1 MIPFNMFLQGY
12 EENPDGSKGKALPS
26 VASGDTVEITLE
38 DGKYMPGLIDGIV
51 GTKGGETRN
60 INVQFPV
67 RPSGAGAALS
77 GKKAIFDIEVITI
90 KTKSLPVWNGELAE
104 RVRPGLTLPEL
115 EAEVKQAVEG
125 EKDSQTENI
134 RNDALAK
141 ALGQISIIK
150 KIPDSLVQ
158 ENIQT
163 KFQNMLMDF
172 KEQGS
177 TEEQIK
183 EMATPE
189 NYEKYTKISRGQA
202 EKTVILSMVFR
213 EIAEKENINV
223 TAEEIKAQIDL
234 LTAQAKQKNEPL
246 GDIKRVTEEIENV
259 LLRKKV
265 FDFIA
270 QYADITWLES
280 APPSSADAALAA

>member
-1 MIPFNMFLQGY
+1 
-12 EENPDGSKGKALPS
+12 
-26 VASGDTVEITLE
+26 
-38 DGKYMPGLIDGIV
+38 MPGLIDGIV
-51 GTKGGETRN
+51 GAKGGETRN

-67 RPSGAGAALS
+67 RPGGAGAALS
-77 GKKAIFDIEVITI
+77 GKKAVFDIEVITI
-90 KTKSLPVWNGELAE
+90 KTKSLPIWNAELAE
-104 RVRPGLTLPEL
+104 RVRPGLTLEEL

-141 ALGQISIIK
+141 ALGQISVIK
-150 KIPDSLVQ
+150 KVPESLVQ

-189 NYEKYTKISRGQA
+189 NYEKYVKISRSQA

-223 TAEEIKAQIDL
+223 TSEEIKSQIDL

-246 GDIKRVTEEIENV
+246 GDVKRITEEIENV

-270 QYADITWLES
+270 QYADITWVE
-280 APPSSADAALAA
+280 APTPAPAPAV